1 MVKYIINDYLTKGGA
16 EMEDE
21 KKTISTEE
29 TENNKEANEQQ
40 SSLDALLFDSDDS
53 DRGNAD
59 DDIQFEA
66 FMAEY
71 RDIISKTLSEAS
83 EAKKASKDSVQEE
96 EDESEFLISLP
107 KKKTKRN
114 KASKPKKDG
123 SNEWDEEITLAPKE
137 YADLSEESEIMKDQL
152 PEEEFIP
159 DFDLGEKK
167 EEKTDKFQ
175 FSINFEGEQPTEE
188 AEEEPTESGYDPEK
202 PRAIDWVF
210 DIAEMFV
217 FVLVAV
223 MILTTLIF
231 KHSIVE
237 GDSMNNTLENGDHL
251 IISNLFYTPER
262 GDIIVFEDYS
272 TDLRKAV
279 VKRVIA
285 LPNETVEI
293 RLNSKGQ
300 VIAIVN
306 GEELPEEYALNL
318 CDADID
324 MTNFNKPI
332 TLGDD
337 EIFVMGDNR
346 YHSLD
351 SRSSLVGPIKTDAIL
366 GKILFRFLPIDKFGA
381 VE

>member
-1 MVKYIINDYLTKGGA
+1 
-16 EMEDE
+16 MEDE

-40 SSLDALLFDSDDS
+40 SSLDALLFD
-53 DRGNAD
+53 AD
-59 DDIQFEA
+59 DGDRAGEEDEIHFEA

-71 RDIISKTLSEAS
+71 RDLISKTLSEAS
-83 EAKKASKDSVQEE
+83 EVNKAKEAAVREDE

-107 KKKTKRN
+107 KKKAKTN
-114 KASKPKKDG
+114 KKVKPKNDG
-123 SNEWDEEITLAPKE
+123 SDEWDEEITLAPEE
-137 YADLSEESEIMKDQL
+137 YADLSEDSEIMKAEL
-152 PEEEFIP
+152 PVEEFVP

-175 FSINFEGEQPTEE
+175 FSINFEGDKP
-188 AEEEPTESGYDPEK
+188 AEEVSEELTESKYDPEK

-217 FVLVAV
+217 FVLVSV
-223 MILTTLIF
+223 MILTGFVF

-237 GDSMNNTLENGDHL
+237 GDSMNNTLADGDHL
-251 IISNLFYTPER
+251 IISDLFYTPER

-306 GEELPEEYALNL
+306 GKELPEEYALNL

-324 MTNFNKPI
+324 TTNFNKPI

-351 SRSSLVGPIKTDAIL
+351 SRSSLVGPIKIDSIL